1 MKKALIICLL
11 GLLNLKTQAKENTN
25 HNSIIE
31 INSINEVKN
40 YFMFPNVFN
49 TNNYSEQAKVVFTI
63 NENGNVDLVLAE
75 TDNKILKK
83 SIEEQFLKLKF
94 NHLSTNNTYTI
105 NFKFK
110 SFN

>member
-1 MKKALIICLL
+1 MKQAFIICILS
-11 GLLNLKTQAKENTN
+11 LLNLNTQAKENTKN
-25 HNSIIE
+25 DSKIE
-31 INSINEVKN
+31 INSISEVKN
-40 YFMFPNVFN
+40 YLMFPNVFN
-49 TNNYSEQAKVVFTI
+49 NSYNKQAKVVFTI
-63 NENGNVDLVLAE
+63 NEKGNVDLVLAE